1 LVTTVSDQISS
12 MIINGEMQAAVAQDP
27 YGQGTL
33 AMTDLVNYL
42 MGKPGASVGKLT
54 IASGLT
60 LSADDKAAVNA
71 WRVANA
77 LKELPIK

>member
-1 LVTTVSDQISS
+1 
-12 MIINGEMQAAVAQDP
+12 
-27 YGQGTL
+27 
-33 AMTDLVNYL
+33 MTDLVNYL